1 MKTLKT
7 LLLATLVAAFPFI
20 HSNAQ
25 KMSAEEIIEKHL
37 NSIGTPSDRRQVRNI
52 LIKGDVTLAVHRTS
66 NPFKT
71 DGKVILAS
79 EGSKEL
85 FRVAVNPPPV
95 WKISGNLRD
104 NVVFDGSVVQVG
116 FPDAAGIAGPGS
128 LVIQSDFENF
138 IDQCNSIVKN
148 GILGGA
154 LFTGWNVANR
164 FADKG
169 KLEFDGLGS
178 ADSEKY
184 YVLKFD
190 PKDGAT
196 VKVRMFFDMNTF
208 QHRRTEYYLTLHG
221 ALRSLGVSTGQGV
234 SPEAL
239 ANYMKF
245 TEVFSDF
252 RKEGQLTLPHKYTM
266 DVQAPVYSNSE
277 SKYTLDLKE
286 FIFNVPF
293 DPASFIVVKRK

>member
-1 MKTLKT
+1 
-7 LLLATLVAAFPFI
+7 
-20 HSNAQ
+20 
-25 KMSAEEIIEKHL
+25 
-37 NSIGTPSDRRQVRNI
+37 
-52 LIKGDVTLAVHRTS
+52 
-66 NPFKT
+66 
-71 DGKVILAS
+71 
-79 EGSKEL
+79 
-85 FRVAVNPPPV
+85 
-95 WKISGNLRD
+95 
-104 NVVFDGSVVQVG
+104 
-116 FPDAAGIAGPGS
+116 
-128 LVIQSDFENF
+128 
-138 IDQCNSIVKN
+138 
-148 GILGGA
+148 
-154 LFTGWNVANR
+154 
-164 FADKG
+164 
-169 KLEFDGLGS
+169 
-178 ADSEKY
+178 
-184 YVLKFD
+184 
-190 PKDGAT
+190 
-196 VKVRMFFDMNTF
+196 MFFDMNTF